1 MTETPSKLI
10 VRARWAFVQSTD
22 DPAPRRIDDAAVLV
36 RDGVIEEIA
45 SAAELLARHPGMATV
60 GDGTQALLPGLINA
74 HHHSNAVTHI
84 QHGIE
89 DGVLEPWI
97 MGNPRMR
104 WTDPRLRTLVAAGR
118 LLQTGVTAVV
128 DMASVGNAY
137 QSGHDD
143 LTARLQ
149 AYEDSGLRGHL
160 AGGVSFYSRLVHR
173 EDEAFVASLPGD
185 LAARVRAHYLDAD
198 KGSERDYLT
207 LMDGLIAEAKAMS
220 RARVWYGPP
229 GPQWVGDDLM
239 VAIAD
244 AAARHDT
251 GIQTH
256 VQESLYE
263 RLEAERALGK
273 SMTAH
278 LRDLGVLSPRLSFAH
293 AVWSSENDVEILAET
308 GAAVSHNPSSN
319 LRLRSGVAPL
329 NGFLAAGVT
338 VGLGMDGTTLGD
350 DEDMFAEIR
359 LAHRLHRTPRIGGP
373 APTLDQTV
381 GLVTTGGAKLLR
393 RDDELGRIDVGM
405 AADMVLVD
413 LDRVGW
419 PYIAPEADPL
429 AVVLQRA
436 KQGDVRTVLIA
447 GEVVLR
453 DGWPTRFDLR
463 TAGAELA
470 EQVSAVAYD
479 EDFAALYADLKPH
492 IEAWYAGWEVPEMHP
507 WIAHNSTH

>member
-1 MTETPSKLI
+1 MTDTPSSVL
-10 VRARWAFVQSTD
+10 VRARWAFVQDTGESG
-22 DPAPRRIDDAAVLV
+22 PRRIDDAAVLV
-36 RDGVIEEIA
+36 RDGLIA
-45 SAAELLARHPGMATV
+45 AIGPSEAMRARHPDASV
-60 GDGTQALLPGLINA
+60 IGDGTQALLPGLINA
-74 HHHSNAVTHI
+74 HHHSNAITHI

-97 MGNPRMR
+97 TGNPRMR

-143 LTARLQ
+143 LLARLQ
-149 AYEDSGLRGHL
+149 AYEESGVRGHL

-173 EDEAFVASLPGD
+173 EDEAFVAQLPDD

-198 KGSERDYLT
+198 KASEQDYLA
-207 LMDGLIAEAKAMS
+207 LMDSLIAAARGMK
-220 RARVWYGPP
+220 RARAWYGPP
-229 GPQWVGDDLM
+229 GPQWVGDALM

-278 LRDLGVLSPRLSFAH
+278 LKDIGVLSPRISFAH
-293 AVWSSENDVEILAET
+293 AVWSSERDIEILAET

-329 NGFLAAGVT
+329 NGFLGGGVT
-338 VGLGMDGTTLGD
+338 TGLGMDGTTIGD

-359 LAHRLHRTPRIGGP
+359 LAHRLHRTPRIGAP
-373 APTLDQTV
+373 APSLEQSF
-381 GLVTTGGAKLLR
+381 GLATTGGARLLR
-393 RDDELGRIDVGM
+393 RDDELGRIAVGM
-405 AADMVLVD
+405 AADLVLVD
-413 LDRVGW
+413 LERVSW

-436 KQGDVRTVLIA
+436 KQGDVSTVLVG
-447 GEVVLR
+447 GEVMLK

-463 TAGAELA
+463 AVAAELA
-470 EQVSAVAYD
+470 EQVAATAYD
-479 EDFAALYADLKPH
+479 QDFADLYSELKPH
-492 IEAWYAGWEVPEMHP
+492 IEAWYAAWEVPEMDP
-507 WIAHNSTH
+507 WIAHNSRT

>member
-1 MTETPSKLI
+1 MTDTASSVL
-10 VRARWAFVQSTD
+10 VLARWAFVQDGTD
-22 DPAPRRIDDAAVLV
+22 TPPRRIDDAAVLV
-36 RDGVIEEIA
+36 RDGVIAEIGD
-45 SAAELLARHPGMATV
+45 AADLRALHPDVATL
-60 GDGTQALLPGLINA
+60 GDGSQALLPGLINA
-74 HHHSNAVTHI
+74 HHHSNAITHI

-104 WTDPRLRTLVAAGR
+104 WTDPRLRTLVAVGR

-128 DMASVGNAY
+128 DMASVGNAH

-143 LTARLQ
+143 LQARLR
-149 AYEDSGLRGHL
+149 AYEDSGIRGHL

-173 EDEAFVASLPGD
+173 EDEVFVAGLPGD

-198 KGSERDYLT
+198 KGTEQDYLE
-207 LMDGLIAEAKAMS
+207 LMESLIGSAEGME
-220 RARVWYGPP
+220 RARAWYGPP

-239 VAIAD
+239 VAVAD

-263 RLEAERALGK
+263 RLEAERALGQ

-278 LRDLGVLSPRLSFAH
+278 LQEIGVLSPRISFAH
-293 AVWSSENDVEILAET
+293 AVWSSERDIEILAET

-329 NGFLAAGVT
+329 NGFLGGGVT
-338 VGLGMDGTTLGD
+338 VGLGMDGTTIGD

-359 LAHRLHRTPRIGGP
+359 LAHRLHRTPMIGSP
-373 APTLDQTV
+373 APSLEQTF
-381 GLVTTGGAKLLR
+381 GLATTGGAKLLR
-393 RDDELGRIDVGM
+393 REDELGRIAVGM
-405 AADMVLVD
+405 AADLVLVD
-413 LDRVGW
+413 LERVTW
-419 PYIAPEADPL
+419 PYVAPEADPL
-429 AVVLQRA
+429 SVVLQRA
-436 KQGDVRTVLIA
+436 KQGDVSTVLVG
-447 GEVVLR
+447 GEVMLEN
-453 DGWPTRFDLR
+453 GWPTRFDLK
-463 TAGAELA
+463 AVAAELA
-470 EQVSAVAYD
+470 EQVAATAYD
-479 EDFAALYADLKPH
+479 REFADLYAELKPH

-507 WIAHNSTH
+507 WIAHNSRT

>member
-1 MTETPSKLI
+1 MTDTASDLL
-10 VRARWAFVQSTD
+10 VLARWAFVQGPD
-22 DPAPRRIDDAAVLV
+22 DTGPRRIDEAGVLT
-36 RDGVIEEIA
+36 RDGVVHEIGP
-45 SAAELLARHPGMATV
+45 AAELRARHPRATVV
-60 GDGTQALLPGLINA
+60 GDGSQALLPGLINA

-84 QHGIE
+84 QHGID

-104 WTDPRLRTLVAAGR
+104 WTDPGLRTLVAAGR

-137 QSGHDD
+137 QSGRDD
-143 LTARLQ
+143 LAARLH
-149 AYEDSGLRGHL
+149 AYEQSGLRGHL
-160 AGGVSFYSRLVHR
+160 AGGVSFQSRLVHR

-185 LAARVRAHYLDAD
+185 LATRVRAHYLDAD
-198 KGSERDYLT
+198 KGGDRDYLA
-207 LMDGLIAEAKAMS
+207 LMDDLIAEAGDMT

-263 RLEAERALGK
+263 RLEAERALGM

-293 AVWSSENDVEILAET
+293 AVWSSERDVEILAES

-329 NGFLAAGVT
+329 NGFLGAGVT

-350 DEDMFAEIR
+350 DEDMFAELR
-359 LAHRLHRTPRIGGP
+359 LAHRLHRTPRIGGA
-373 APTLDQTV
+373 APTLEQSF

-393 RDDELGRIDVGM
+393 RDHELGRIDVGV

-413 LDRVGW
+413 LDRIGW
-419 PYIAPEADPL
+419 PYVAPEADPL

-436 KQGDVRTVLIA
+436 KQGDVRTVLVG

-453 DGWPTRFDLR
+453 DGWPTRFDLKA
-463 TAGAELA
+463 AGAALA
-470 EQVSAVAYD
+470 EQVAAVVYD
-479 EDFAALYADLKPH
+479 QEFADLYAALKPH
-492 IEAWYAGWEVPEMHP
+492 IEAWYAGWDVPEMHP
-507 WIAHNSTH
+507 WIAHNSRV

>member
-1 MTETPSKLI
+1 MPILI
-10 VRARWAFVQSTD
+10 RARWVFVQDAS
-22 DPAPRRIDDAAVLV
+22 DPAPRRLDDAAVLV
-36 RDGVIEEIA
+36 RHGVIVEIA
-45 SAAELLARHPGMATV
+45 PAADLCARYPDAPTF

-74 HHHSNAVTHI
+74 HHHSNAITHI

-97 MGNPRMR
+97 LGNPRMR
-104 WTDPRLRTLVAAGR
+104 WTNPRLRTLVAAGR

-137 QSGHDD
+137 ASGHDD
-143 LTARLQ
+143 LAARLD
-149 AYEDSGLRGHL
+149 AYEESGIRGHL

-173 EDEAFVASLPGD
+173 EDEAFVAQLPGD
-185 LAARVRAHYLDAD
+185 LARRVRAHFLDAD
-198 KGSERDYLT
+198 KGSERDYLA
-207 LMDGLIAEAKAMS
+207 LMDSLIDRAKDMK
-220 RARVWYGPP
+220 RARAWYGPP

-244 AAARHDT
+244 GAERHDT

-278 LRDLGVLSPRLSFAH
+278 LKDLGVLSPRISFAH
-293 AVWSSENDVEILAET
+293 AVWSSQRDVEILSET
-308 GAAVSHNPSSN
+308 GAAISHNPSSN

-329 NGFLAAGVT
+329 NGFIAGGVT
-338 VGLGMDGTTLGD
+338 TGLGMDGTTIGD

-359 LAHRLHRTPRIGGP
+359 LAHRLHRTPRIGAP
-373 APTLDQTV
+373 APTLEQSF

-393 RDDELGRIDVGM
+393 REDELGRIAPGM
-405 AADMVLVD
+405 IADLVLVNVER
-413 LDRVGW
+413 LSW
-419 PYIAPEADPL
+419 PYVAPEADPF

-436 KQGDVRTVLIA
+436 KQGDVDTVIVG
-447 GEVVLR
+447 GEVVLQ
-453 DGWPTRFDLR
+453 DGWPTRFDLK
-463 TAGAELA
+463 AVAAELA
-470 EQVSAVAYD
+470 EQV
-479 EDFAALYADLKPH
+479 AALPYDRDYADLYAELRPH
-492 IEAWYAGWEVPEMHP
+492 VEAWYAAWEVPEMDP
-507 WIAHNSTH
+507 WIAHNSRT